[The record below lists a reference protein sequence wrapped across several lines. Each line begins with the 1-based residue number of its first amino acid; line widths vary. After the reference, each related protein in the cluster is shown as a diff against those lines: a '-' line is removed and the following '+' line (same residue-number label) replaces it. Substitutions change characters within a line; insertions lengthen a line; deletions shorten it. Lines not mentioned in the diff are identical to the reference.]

1 MKHYQQSKVF
11 STIQQQV
18 DKINIYSLLQ
28 SGCPIDEFNIE
39 AKMIYDKL
47 GKGMDT
53 NQIATIMCDV
63 FTEMFDDSFNLEMF
77 IESAKI
83 IEYELNKQDF

>member
-1 MKHYQQSKVF
+1 MCAVY
-11 STIQQQV
+11 
-18 DKINIYSLLQ
+18 
-28 SGCPIDEFNIE
+28 

-47 GKGMDT
+47 CKGMDT

-63 FTEMFDDSFNLEMF
+63 FTEMCDDSFNLEMF